1 MMMEMLFQEMGVL
14 INVKLRMGLM
24 NLGMRSSDLSISSK
38 EFQWIIL
45 KFRLVLLKK
54 SFFEQS

>member
-1 MMMEMLFQEMGVL
+1 MMEMLFQEMGVL

>member
-1 MMMEMLFQEMGVL
+1 VMMEMLFQEMGVL